1 MSYEKRW
8 ITLVKKSHSLSGF
21 RKLSLLKSH
30 LSTLFNDFTETMKQ
44 FLLRK
49 KIKLF
54 LTIDTLMIVLSD
66 FKNSNETSTTF
77 MASLCQNPK
86 TAVQTFS

>member
-1 MSYEKRW
+1 
-8 ITLVKKSHSLSGF
+8 
-21 RKLSLLKSH
+21 
-30 LSTLFNDFTETMKQ
+30 MKQ

-77 MASLCQNPK
+77 MAFLCQNPK

>member
-1 MSYEKRW
+1 MSYEKQC
-8 ITLVKKSHSLSGF
+8 ITLVKKSHPLSGF

-30 LSTLFNDFTETMKQ
+30 LSTLFNDFTEKMKQ

-49 KIKLF
+49 KFKLF
-54 LTIDTLMIVLSD
+54 LAIDTLMIALSD

>member
-1 MSYEKRW
+1 
-8 ITLVKKSHSLSGF
+8 
-21 RKLSLLKSH
+21 
-30 LSTLFNDFTETMKQ
+30 MKQ